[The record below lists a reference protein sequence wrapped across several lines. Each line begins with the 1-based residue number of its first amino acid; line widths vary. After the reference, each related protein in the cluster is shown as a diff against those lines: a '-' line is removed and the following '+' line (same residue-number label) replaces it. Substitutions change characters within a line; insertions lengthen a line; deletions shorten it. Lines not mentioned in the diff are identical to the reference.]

1 MCYNITMAAHI
12 IQPYIDAGELAFKQA
27 NANGVF
33 EGAKDLLS
41 RYIGEVTLLPLR
53 QVRSPLNATTVDPSR
68 LISTMKR
75 SPHVALL
82 TRRKIVVPDGTLP
95 PETLRRGLDGI
106 CYFRNPEKR
115 LLGSLAIASVD
126 KLSMEPDIDEAVAT
140 MTHELAHGLGLDH
153 CEESG
158 CIMRPQ
164 LSDVEKVL
172 LSVSASQFCLDH
184 TAELSALKF

>member
-1 MCYNITMAAHI
+1 MPAHV
-12 IQPYIDAGELAFKQA
+12 IQPYIDAGELAFEQA
-27 NANGVF
+27 NSNGVF

-41 RYIGEVTLLPLR
+41 RYISEVTLLPLR
-53 QVRSPLNATTVDPSR
+53 QVRSPLNAMTVDPSK
-68 LISTMKR
+68 LINTMKR

-82 TRRKIVVPDGTLP
+82 TRRKIVVPNGAIP
-95 PETLRRGLDGI
+95 AETVRKGLDGI
-106 CYFRNPEKR
+106 CYFRDPENR
-115 LLGSLAIASVD
+115 LLGSLVIASIH

-153 CEESG
+153 CEESS
-158 CIMRPQ
+158 CLMQTR
-164 LSDVEKVL
+164 LSDDDKVL